1 MKKQLFNTN
10 LYIAVPYLVSLCLF
24 LANMMFPL
32 KYLPRVLFGD
42 SATLISI
49 VVGGGTGVASTVHFA
64 LLRFIGSSVMSPFI
78 EADLKPFTELDKHFG
93 SCTINFFL
101 SILLADMNLPCANNM
116 KYRWNSSRAFS
127 SDFHRYFSN
136 STIIETQNI
145 SARIFNAK
153 SYPFV
158 LCSASFCTY
167 FSNVKSHILRLVD
180 SFSC

>member
-1 MKKQLFNTN
+1 MP
-10 LYIAVPYLVSLCLF
+10 YIVSLCIF
-24 LANMMFPL
+24 LANMMCPL
-32 KYLPRVLFGD
+32 KYLPRALLGD

-49 VVGGGTGVASTVHFA
+49 VVGGGTGAASTVHLA
-64 LLRFIGSSVMSPFI
+64 LLRFIGSSAMSPFI

-93 SCTINFFL
+93 ICTINFFL

-116 KYRWNSSRAFS
+116 KYRWNSSSAFS
-127 SDFHRYFSN
+127 LDFHRYFSN
-136 STIIETQNI
+136 RTIIETQNI

-153 SYPFV
+153 SYPLV

-167 FSNVKSHILRLVD
+167 FSNVKSRILRLVD

>member
-1 MKKQLFNTN
+1 MRKKFFHTKIYLS
-10 LYIAVPYLVSLCLF
+10 VPYIVSLCLF
-24 LANMMFPL
+24 LANIMFPL

-49 VVGGGTGVASTVHFA
+49 VVGSGTGATSTVHFA
-64 LLRFIGSSVMSPFI
+64 LLRFIGLSAMLPFI
-78 EADLKPFTELDKHFG
+78 EADLKPFTELDKHFRI
-93 SCTINFFL
+93 CTINFFL

-116 KYRWNSSRAFS
+116 KYRWNSSSAFS

-145 SARIFNAK
+145 SARIFNTK

-158 LCSASFCTY
+158 LCSSSFCTY
-167 FSNVKSHILRLVD
+167 FSNVKSRILRLVD